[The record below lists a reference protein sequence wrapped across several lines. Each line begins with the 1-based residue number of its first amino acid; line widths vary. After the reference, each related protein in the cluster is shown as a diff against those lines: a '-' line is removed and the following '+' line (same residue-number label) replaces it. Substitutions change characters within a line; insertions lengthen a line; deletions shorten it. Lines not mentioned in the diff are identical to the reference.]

1 MLTGDFFKDY
11 YADGSFNGTFFYLA
25 TCLSGYDAYLSD
37 ILIQKGAAVVYSNYF
52 ITTVNYDGN
61 MVTSVF
67 DSLASGKTAIQ
78 ALKKRRT
85 RTESMEKRKN
95 MKESVRATRCFA
107 AEQKTR
113 S

>member
-11 YADGSFNGTFFYLA
+11 YADGSFNGAFFYLA
-25 TCLSGYDAYLSD
+25 TCLSGHDAYLSD

-67 DSLASGKTAIQ
+67 DSLASGKTSIQ
-78 ALKKRRT
+78 ALKKAQN
-85 RTESMEKRKN
+85 ENGKYGK
-95 MKESVRATRCFA
+95 KE
-107 AEQKTR
+107 EYEGI
-113 S
+113 